1 MSGQAGLDSHAD
13 IRRATASEGYNPEL
27 SGTANGVS
35 CTVSQRSIRSESGRM
50 SGRMGGQA
58 GLDS

>member
-1 MSGQAGLDSHAD
+1 MGGQAGLDSHAD
-13 IRRATASEGYNPEL
+13 IRRATVSEGYNPEL

-35 CTVSQRSIRSESGRM
+35 CTVSQRSIRPESGC
-50 SGRMGGQA
+50 MGGRA

>member
-1 MSGQAGLDSHAD
+1 MGGQAGLDSHAD
-13 IRRATASEGYNPEL
+13 IRRATVSEGYNPEL

-35 CTVSQRSIRSESGRM
+35 CTVSQRLIRPE

>member
-1 MSGQAGLDSHAD
+1 MGGQAGLDSHAD
-13 IRRATASEGYNPEL
+13 IRRATVSEGYNPEL

-35 CTVSQRSIRSESGRM
+35 CTVSQRSIRPE
-50 SGRMGGQA
+50 SGRMGGRA